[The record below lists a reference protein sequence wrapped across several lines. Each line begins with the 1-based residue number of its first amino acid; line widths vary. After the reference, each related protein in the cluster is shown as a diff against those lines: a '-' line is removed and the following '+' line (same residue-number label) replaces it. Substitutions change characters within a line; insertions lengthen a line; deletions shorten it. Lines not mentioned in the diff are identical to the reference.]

1 MGMLGAFARGVAGPG
16 LLGVVD
22 RMDRRDAVAQE
33 MAARERDREEERKFR
48 AEQAKLDRLSR
59 EEVAGIRKGGSKSG
73 SGSGGGDD
81 AGGSEDDYMVAA
93 LMDKYGVSAAKAK
106 QMLESSRA
114 DTNPFPAMEVAD
126 ESGGHSAPDLTR
138 WAELNR
144 TIAKAMREG
153 RSMAKSNYAQLTEG
167 DGNAQRNTITGGMLA
182 GKLTPAQAAEGV
194 AATKGEG
201 AYGKGGVNEFD
212 GTADAVGKSEI
223 GKNNAQAGSAN
234 RANRDKP
241 DADPLANLPPGVK
254 ERIGLIKK
262 RAEQISAAMTKA
274 QADGMWDTTANPSQ
288 ARLETELAA
297 LDKEARELL
306 KPHLPKP
313 QVDPAQARREAAAA
327 VAAGAPLDRV
337 NARLKE
343 MGLEPITD
351 KPAAPAKPAE
361 KAAAKT
367 DAKPGMLDRLK
378 AKAGEMIDAATE
390 DPKAYAQRRVA
401 EAKAGGKPLTP
412 GERQLAEKY
421 GIAA

>member
-48 AEQAKLDRLSR
+48 AEQAKLDRFSR

-114 DTNPFPAMEVAD
+114 DTNPFPAKEVAD

-144 TIAKAMREG
+144 TIAKAMRDG

-167 DGNAQRNTITGGMLA
+167 EGNAQRNTIVGGMLA

-201 AYGKGGVNEFD
+201 AHGKGGVNEFD

-234 RANRDKP
+234 RANRDAMDGLKLP
-241 DADPLANLPPGVK
+241 AAVKAEIANLD
-254 ERIGLIKK
+254 K
-262 RAEQISAAMTKA
+262 RESELAGAITKA
-274 QADGMWDTTANPSQ
+274 QAEDTWNPEQSPGQKQLQANLAAVRMRRSQLIAPYMAGGKGGNADPLGLMGGDKPAAPSKPSQ
-288 ARLETELAA
+288 ADVRKSEP
-297 LDKEARELL
+297 KEA
-306 KPHLPKP
+306 
-313 QVDPAQARREAAAA
+313 A
-327 VAAGAPLDRV
+327 
-337 NARLKE
+337 
-343 MGLEPITD
+343 
-351 KPAAPAKPAE
+351 PAAPAKPDPFAGMSFAE
-361 KAAAKT
+361 RKQAILERERAAKERERAIKSSPEMQSLRQQHQAAIRAG
-367 DAKPGMLDRLK
+367 DVVRANAIMDRINKMLR
-378 AKAGEMIDAATE
+378 EAA
-390 DPKAYAQRRVA
+390 
-401 EAKAGGKPLTP
+401 
-412 GERQLAEKY
+412 
-421 GIAA
+421 

>member
-234 RANRDKP
+234 RANRDAMDGLKLP
-241 DADPLANLPPGVK
+241 AAVKAEIANLDKRESELAGAITTAQAEDTWNPEQSPGQKQLQANLAAVRMRRSQLIAPYMAGGKGGNADPL
-254 ERIGLIKK
+254 GL
-262 RAEQISAAMTKA
+262 
-274 QADGMWDTTANPSQ
+274 
-288 ARLETELAA
+288 
-297 LDKEARELL
+297 
-306 KPHLPKP
+306 
-313 QVDPAQARREAAAA
+313 
-327 VAAGAPLDRV
+327 
-337 NARLKE
+337 
-343 MGLEPITD
+343 MGGD
-351 KPAAPAKPAE
+351 KPAAPAKPSQADARKSE
-361 KAAAKT
+361 PKEAAPAAPT
-367 DAKPGMLDRLK
+367 KPGMLDRISTVIGD
-378 AKAGEMIDAATE
+378 AIDTARETPE
-390 DPKAYAQRRVA
+390 AYAKRRVA

-421 GIAA
+421 GIKV

>member
-22 RMDRRDAVAQE
+22 RMDRREAVAQE

-114 DTNPFPAMEVAD
+114 DTNPFPAKEVAD

-153 RSMAKSNYAQLTEG
+153 RSMAKSNIEQVRNAEG
-167 DGNAQRNTITGGMLA
+167 QEQRNTITGGMLA

-201 AYGKGGVNEFD
+201 AYGKGGVNTFD
-212 GTADAVGKSEI
+212 GTPDAVGKSTIAE
-223 GKNNAQAGSAN
+223 NQAQAGSAN
-234 RANRDKP
+234 RTNRDAMDGLKLP
-241 DADPLANLPPGVK
+241 AAVKTEIANLD
-254 ERIGLIKK
+254 K
-262 RAEQISAAMTKA
+262 RESELAGAITKA
-274 QADGMWDTTANPSQ
+274 QAEDTWNPEQSPGQKQLQAN
-288 ARLETELAA
+288 LAA
-297 LDKEARELL
+297 VRMRRSQLIAPYLAGGKGGNA
-306 KPHLPKP
+306 
-313 QVDPAQARREAAAA
+313 DPL
-327 VAAGAPLDRV
+327 GL
-337 NARLKE
+337 
-343 MGLEPITD
+343 MGGD
-351 KPAAPAKPAE
+351 KPAAPAKPSQADVRKSE
-361 KAAAKT
+361 PKEAAPAAP
-367 DAKPGMLDRLK
+367 AKPGMLDRISTVIGD
-378 AKAGEMIDAATE
+378 AIDTARET
-390 DPKAYAQRRVA
+390 PKAYAERRVA

-412 GERQLAEKY
+412 GEKQLAEKY
-421 GIAA
+421 GIKV